1 MRKKVIIIAGPTAVG
16 KTAAAIRVAQ
26 HYQTEIISADSRQ
39 CFRELN
45 IGVARPSPEELQHV
59 PHHFI
64 ASHSVHDD
72 VSAAVFEDYAMKVAS
87 EIFKNKD
94 LLVMAGGTG
103 LYIKAFMQG
112 LDHIPQIDASIRMSI
127 QTNYETKG
135 IEWLRSELISVDP
148 LYISSASLDNPQR
161 MMRALEVVTATG
173 KSIIE
178 YRQSI
183 KKERPFDIHLIQLEL
198 PREELYQ
205 RINMRVDQMIE
216 KGLAKEAEQFYPYR
230 HHNALQTVG
239 YTELFDYMEGKI
251 SMGVAIEIIKQHT
264 RNFAKRQGTW
274 FKHQL
279 QAQVFHPSDEEGLI
293 TYLDDKIYK

>member
-1 MRKKVIIIAGPTAVG
+1 MKKKVIIIAGPTAVG

-45 IGVARPSPEELQHV
+45 IGVARPSPEELQLV

-94 LLVMAGGTG
+94 LLVIAGGTG
-103 LYIKAFMQG
+103 LYIKAFIQG

-161 MMRALEVVTATG
+161 MKRALEVVTATG

-178 YRQSI
+178 YRQSM
-183 KKERPFDIHLIQLEL
+183 KKERPFDIHLIQLEI

-216 KGLAKEAEQFYPYR
+216 KGLVKEAEQFYPYR
-230 HHNALQTVG
+230 HLNALQTVG
-239 YTELFDYMEGKI
+239 YTEFFDYMEGKI
-251 SMGVAIEIIKQHT
+251 SMGVAIEKIKQHT

-279 QAQVFHPSDEEGLI
+279 HAQVFHPSDEKGLI